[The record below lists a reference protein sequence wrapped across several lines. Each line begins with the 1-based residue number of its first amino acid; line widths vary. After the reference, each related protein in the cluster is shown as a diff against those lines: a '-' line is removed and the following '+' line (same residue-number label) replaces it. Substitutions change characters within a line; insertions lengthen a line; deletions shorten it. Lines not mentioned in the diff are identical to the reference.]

1 MITEEFGLQ
10 GGEALVLQFKQ
21 RVAMTSPNHNY

>member
-21 RVAMTSPNHNY
+21 RVAMSKPNHN